1 MKTMR
6 QSLENSRILLFLVLI
21 GVSLFFGSILFI
33 ISRAR

>member
-6 QSLENSRILLFLVLI
+6 QNLENSRILLFLVLI